1 MLSEKELITLIRQ
14 GDMRSFDEFYKRNWR
29 GLYQTAYRATG
40 SSDDAKDLVQTVFIS
55 LWKCRQNLSPEQ
67 YNSSYLLRALKNNII
82 NFYKKDAIRKKGV
95 DELLQLNN
103 SNEFTN
109 EDDLIAKE
117 LSLTIEGR
125 IKELPD
131 KMQQVFVLSRQQN
144 LSIGEIS
151 EMLNIA
157 PRTVKNQISN
167 ALKILR
173 TGLDIFLLI
182 TLLFIK

>member
-1 MLSEKELITLIRQ
+1 MLSEVELITLIKQ
-14 GDMRSFDEFYKRNWR
+14 GDIRAFDEFYKRNWR
-29 GLYQTAYRATG
+29 GLYQAACRSTG

-55 LWKCRQNLSPEQ
+55 LWNCRFTLCPDQ

-82 NFYKKDAIRKKGV
+82 NLYKKDAIRKRGV
-95 DELLQLNN
+95 DVLSQL
-103 SNEFTN
+103 SSGNEFTN

-117 LSLTIEGR
+117 LSNTIEGR
-125 IKELPD
+125 IKELPG

-144 LSIGEIS
+144 LSISEIS

-173 TGLDIFLLI
+173 TGLDVFLLI
-182 TLLFIK
+182 TFLFIK

>member
-1 MLSEKELITLIRQ
+1 MLSEVELITLIKQ
-14 GDMRSFDEFYKRNWR
+14 GDIRAFDEFYKRNWR
-29 GLYQTAYRATG
+29 VLYQVAYRSTG
-40 SSDDAKDLVQTVFIS
+40 CPDDAKDLVQTVFIS
-55 LWKCRQNLSPEQ
+55 LWRCRFNLCPDQ

-82 NFYKKDAIRKKGV
+82 NFYKKDAVRKKGV
-95 DELLQLNN
+95 DELLQL
-103 SNEFTN
+103 SGGNEFTN

-117 LSLTIEGR
+117 LALTIEGR
-125 IKELPD
+125 IKELPG

-144 LSIGEIS
+144 LSISEIS

-173 TGLDIFLLI
+173 TGLDVFLVIIFL
-182 TLLFIK
+182 FFK

>member
-1 MLSEKELITLIRQ
+1 MLSEVELITLIKQ
-14 GDMRSFDEFYKRNWR
+14 GDIRAFDEFYKRNWR
-29 GLYQTAYRATG
+29 ALYQSAYRSTG

-55 LWKCRQNLSPEQ
+55 LWNCRFTLCPDQ
-67 YNSSYLLRALKNNII
+67 YNASYLHRALKNNII
-82 NFYKKDAIRKKGV
+82 NFYKKDAIRKRGV
-95 DELLQLNN
+95 DELSQL
-103 SNEFTN
+103 SSDNEFTN

-117 LSLTIEGR
+117 LSNTIEGR
-125 IKELPD
+125 IKELPG

-144 LSIGEIS
+144 LSISEIS

-173 TGLDIFLLI
+173 TGLDVFLLI
-182 TLLFIK
+182 FFLFIK